1 MIEPK
6 KPAPRFRQWRRVAP
20 FVLLLPVGVSAAPSL
35 HLEEVVV
42 TAQRRAV
49 PTLAT
54 PLSIGRVGGADIDL
68 VGATH
73 SSEVLNRVP
82 GAMVQ
87 RGSGQESL
95 TAIRS
100 PVLTGAGSC
109 GAFLFLENGVPVRP
123 VGFCNV
129 NGMLE
134 INTEQADAIE
144 ILRGTG
150 TALYGSN
157 AVHGTINVLHDD
169 PERQPGLA
177 LGMGVGEDAYG
188 RVTVAAARDGEGV
201 DAGLKA
207 FYAHD
212 DGWRDASGYDEEKL
226 NATIVVGEDPD
237 TASRFD
243 LAATNLDQ
251 ETAGFVLGKDAY
263 RDDALSATNPNP
275 EAYRDAHAVRVT
287 GLLRPQLALPG
298 RVEFR
303 PYARTSRMDFL
314 QHFLLGQP
322 VERNGQES
330 VGLMSTLAWNLP
342 ERWSL
347 VTGVDLEWADS
358 FLLEV
363 QDGPTTE
370 GSPAQNVVRPAG
382 KHYDYTVTS
391 TVGAAYGQLEFALTE
406 ALYLGAGLRLE
417 HVGYEYDNRM
427 LAGNT
432 DEDGVPCTP
441 TGCLYSRPADRD
453 DSFFNAAP
461 KLSLRWQARDG
472 LALYA
477 NVSRGFRPPEMTE
490 MYRLQRTQSAADLDS
505 EQIDAI
511 ELGLKAALGAWY
523 VELAAFDMRKYEV
536 ILRDSNGFY
545 VSDGRTSHEG
555 AEYQVFWQ
563 PRDWVTAAVSGTFAR
578 HRYEFSKAIEG
589 GETISRGNDVDT
601 APRELLR
608 ASLEFRPLETLSAE
622 AEWLAVGDYFI
633 DASNQHRYNG
643 HEVLNL
649 RAAWDVSPRWTA
661 ILRVNNALDRAYAD
675 RADFAFGDYRYFPG
689 RPRSVFAEVTWRS
702 E

>member
-1 MIEPK
+1 MPQL
-6 KPAPRFRQWRRVAP
+6 PARPLHHRPRGWALL
-20 FVLLLPVGVSAAPSL
+20 LLLPGSALAAPVPE
-35 HLEEVVV
+35 LEEVVV

-54 PLSIGRVGGADIDL
+54 PLSIGRVGESAIEL

-109 GAFLFLENGVPVRP
+109 GAFLLLENGVPVRP

-144 ILRGTG
+144 IVRGTG
-150 TALYGSN
+150 SALYGSN
-157 AVHGTINVLHDD
+157 AVHGTINVLQAEPRGL
-169 PERQPGLA
+169 PETA
-177 LGMGVGEDAYG
+177 LDLGAGEDGYG
-188 RVTVAAARDGEGV
+188 RVAFAATRDGAGL
-201 DAGLKA
+201 DAGVKA

-212 DGWRDASGYDEEKL
+212 GGWRDASGFDEVKL
-226 NATIVVGEDPD
+226 NATLVVGDDPD
-237 TASRFD
+237 SAGRFD
-243 LAATNLDQ
+243 LAATNLNQ
-251 ETAGFVLGKDAY
+251 ETAGFVLGKNAY
-263 RDDALSATNPNP
+263 RDEALSATNPNP
-275 EAYRDAHAVRVT
+275 EAYRDAHAVRLT
-287 GLLRPQLALPG
+287 GLLRPQLDWPG
-298 RVEFR
+298 RLELR

-322 VERNGQES
+322 VEKNGQES
-330 VGLMSTLAWNLP
+330 AGLMSTFTWDLP

-347 VTGVDLEWADS
+347 ATGVDLEWADS
-358 FLLEV
+358 FLLEQ

-370 GSPAQNVVRPAG
+370 GSPAQNVIRPAG

-391 TVGAAYGQLEFALTE
+391 TVAAAYGQLEYALTDTFHV
-406 ALYLGAGLRLE
+406 GAGARVE
-417 HVGYEYDNRM
+417 RVGYDYDNRM
-427 LAGNT
+427 IAGNT
-432 DEDGVPCTP
+432 DENGVPCTP
-441 TGCLYSRPADRD
+441 TGCLYSRPADRED
-453 DSFFNAAP
+453 TFTNVAP
-461 KLSLRWQARDG
+461 KLSVRWEARDG
-472 LALYA
+472 VVLYA

-490 MYRLQRTQSAADLDS
+490 VYRLQREQLVADLDS
-505 EQIDAI
+505 ERIDSV
-511 ELGLKAALGAWY
+511 ELGVKAALAAWRLE
-523 VELAAFDMRKYEV
+523 VAAFDMRKDEV

-555 AEYQVFWQ
+555 VEYQLSWQ
-563 PRDWVTAAVSGTFAR
+563 PTDWLLAGVGGTFAR
-578 HRYEFSKAIEG
+578 HRYEFSKAVEG
-589 GETISRGNDVDT
+589 GETITRGNDVDT

-608 ASLEFRPLETLSAE
+608 ASLELRPLAALSAE
-622 AEWLAVGDYFI
+622 AEWLMIGDYFV
-633 DASNQHRYNG
+633 DASNQHRYPG

-649 RAAWDVSPRWTA
+649 RAAWDVAPRWTA
-661 ILRVNNALDRAYAD
+661 ILRVNNALDRRYAD
-675 RADFAFGDYRYFPG
+675 RADFAFGEYRYFPG
-689 RPRSVFAEVTWRS
+689 RPRSIFAEVSWRT

>member
-1 MIEPK
+1 
-6 KPAPRFRQWRRVAP
+6 
-20 FVLLLPVGVSAAPSL
+20 
-35 HLEEVVV
+35 
-42 TAQRRAV
+42 
-49 PTLAT
+49 
-54 PLSIGRVGGADIDL
+54 
-68 VGATH
+68 
-73 SSEVLNRVP
+73 VLNRIP

-157 AVHGTINVLHDD
+157 AVHGTINVLQDEPATLPD
-169 PERQPGLA
+169 LE
-177 LGMGVGEDAYG
+177 LGMGAGEDAYG
-188 RVTVAAARDGEGV
+188 RVTVAAARAGAGV
-201 DAGLKA
+201 DAGVKA

-212 DGWRDASGYDEEKL
+212 GGWRDASGYDEEKL
-226 NATIVVGEDPD
+226 NATIVVGDDPD

-251 ETAGFVLGKDAY
+251 ETAGFVLGKNAY
-263 RDDALSATNPNP
+263 RDDDLSATNPNP
-275 EAYRDAHAVRVT
+275 EAYRDPHAVRVT
-287 GLLRPQLALPG
+287 GLLRPQIALPG
-298 RVEFR
+298 RVELR

-370 GSPAQNVVRPAG
+370 GSPEQNVIRPAG

-406 ALYLGAGLRLE
+406 DLYLGAGLRLE
-417 HVGYEYDNRM
+417 HVGYDYDNRM

-432 DEDGVPCTP
+432 DENGVPCTP
-441 TGCLYSRPADRD
+441 TGCLYSRPADRED
-453 DSFFNAAP
+453 TFFNAAP
-461 KLSLRWQARDG
+461 KLSVRWQVREH

-511 ELGLKAALGAWY
+511 ELGLKAAPGAWY
-523 VELAAFDMRKYEV
+523 VELAAFDMRKDEV

-545 VSDGRTSHEG
+545 VSDGRTSHQG
-555 AEYQVFWQ
+555 LEYQVSWQ

-578 HRYEFSKAIEG
+578 HRYEFSKVIEG

-608 ASLEFRPLETLSAE
+608 AALEFRPREAWSAE

-633 DASNQHRYNG
+633 DASNQHRYSG

-649 RAAWDVSPRWTA
+649 RAAWDFSPRWTA
-661 ILRVNNALDRAYAD
+661 ILRVNNALDRDYAD